1 MSISVSLY
9 PSMIPNAQALARRLK
24 LRQLVL
30 LQALGENGNLR
41 RSAAALSL
49 TQPAATRMLQELE
62 ETLGLKLFERSPRGM
77 APTSYGEAM
86 IRHAG
91 AVLADLDSAREELA
105 ALAEGLHGRVAV
117 GTLMSTASLLLPR
130 AIVRA
135 KARAPR
141 LQVFVQ
147 EGTHEQLLE
156 ALLAG
161 DLDLML
167 GRVLPGNAQEMVSVE
182 ILYREEFR
190 VVCGS
195 ANPLGRRRAKLGDL
209 VDNPWILP
217 PPHVPLRER
226 LDALFLSQTGRRP
239 ADLVESVSVLANLTL
254 LRESSA
260 LGVLPAETA
269 KQYAKLGLLA
279 ELNVSLK
286 DILGPVALVTRRN
299 QARSPAAEGF
309 LGLLRTVAQELH
321 GK

>member
-1 MSISVSLY
+1 
-9 PSMIPNAQALARRLK
+9 MIPNAQALARRLK

-30 LQALGENGNLR
+30 LRALGDSGNLR
-41 RSAAALSL
+41 RSAAAVSL

-77 APTSYGEAM
+77 APTPYGEAM

-91 AVLADLDSAREELA
+91 AVLADLDSAREELT

-130 AIVRA
+130 TIARA

-167 GRVLPGNAQEMVSVE
+167 GRVLPGDARDAVSVE

-195 ANPLGRRRAKLGDL
+195 ANLLARRRARLGDL
-209 VDNPWILP
+209 VDHPWILP
-217 PPHVPLRER
+217 PPHVPLRQR

-239 ADLVESVSVLANLTL
+239 VNLVESISVVTNLTL

-260 LGVLPAETA
+260 LGVLPAQTA

-299 QARSPAAEGF
+299 HARSPAAESF
-309 LGLLRTVAQELH
+309 LALLRGVAQELH
-321 GK
+321 RNSGATETR